1 MAFSIDERV
10 QRPLFYAVVDEVD
23 SILIDE
29 ARTPLIISGPA
40 EDSSELYTEINTMVP
55 LLELQE
61 KEDEEGIEGD
71 GDFTIDEKSKQVH
84 LTERGQIKV
93 EELLTERGLIAE
105 GDSLYSAASITLLSH
120 VYAALRAHKLYQ
132 KDVDYVVKET
142 KLSLLMS
149 TLVVQWKVVVGQ
161 KVYTKLLKLKKA

>member
-1 MAFSIDERV
+1 MN
-10 QRPLFYAVVDEVD
+10 YKK
-23 SILIDE
+23 
-29 ARTPLIISGPA
+29 
-40 EDSSELYTEINTMVP
+40 
-55 LLELQE
+55 

-93 EELLTERGLIAE
+93 EELLTERGLIEE

-132 KDVDYVVKET
+132 KMLTTLLKKT

-149 TLVVQWKVVVGQ
+149 TQVALWKDVVGQ
-161 KVYTKLLKLKKA
+161 KVYTKP